1 MQDVEASSQAWQ
13 KAVSIL
19 DAKEELTG
27 SEKVQLAEYRTSL
40 KASRDKVS
48 AEKLRCI
55 SPHQFEHH
63 PVNDPKVPWVVA
75 EKRIH
80 TEMQEGRYDTSVGVL
95 ASNVMQRSDSIQMRV
110 IYFSNHVCYVAIPL
124 VFAPLIL
131 LI

>member
-19 DAKEELTG
+19 EVKEELTG
-27 SEKVQLAEYRTSL
+27 GEKAQLTEYQTCL
-40 KASRDKVS
+40 KASREKVS
-48 AEKLRCI
+48 AKLKYI
-55 SPHQFEHH
+55 SPHDFQQL
-63 PVNDPKVPWVVA
+63 PADDPRYPWIIA
-75 EKRIH
+75 EKCIH
-80 TEMQEGRYDTSVGVL
+80 TEMQEGRYDTSVGVP
-95 ASNVMQRSDSIQMRV
+95 ASSVVQRSDSIQMRV